1 PFEHEEGGVAVAL
14 EAERPNDIRMRQ
26 QADVLE
32 LALESAELLRAARN
46 VRRQDQG
53 GDMRAAV
60 LPAQPVT
67 RPVDRPEA
75 PLLELLLEHEPIAQH
90 GRDTA
95 RPGLRL
101 LGQCG
106 TFAKHAQSSV
116 FSPQRPDGS
125 GASSRAPLARTGATC
140 VPPAPSEAPAVDRAG
155 SSGRRPR
162 IVRILCRAGGAR
174 RLPGLVLLLPAPRT
188 RFDDVG
194 HLVRSAE

>member
-1 PFEHEEGGVAVAL
+1 RGTAARVADRRRGAESVRLAPGFRQTTFAPAAKRFAVDPFEHEEGGVAVAL

-101 LGQCG
+101 
-106 TFAKHAQSSV
+106 
-116 FSPQRPDGS
+116 
-125 GASSRAPLARTGATC
+125 
-140 VPPAPSEAPAVDRAG
+140 
-155 SSGRRPR
+155 
-162 IVRILCRAGGAR
+162 
-174 RLPGLVLLLPAPRT
+174 
-188 RFDDVG
+188 
-194 HLVRSAE
+194 